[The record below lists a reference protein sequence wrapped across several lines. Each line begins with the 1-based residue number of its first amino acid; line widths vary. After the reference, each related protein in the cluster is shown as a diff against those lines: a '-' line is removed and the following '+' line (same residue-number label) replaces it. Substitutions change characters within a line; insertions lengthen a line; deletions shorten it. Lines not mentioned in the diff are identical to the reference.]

1 MHRPS
6 RPDQPVVRTS
16 AAFVARAALQRVLA
30 ERFEARAAGVGAG
43 PYVERLDR
51 AIAGAAQALRH
62 QRRDRDRVAARRA
75 ERRAHGLAG

>member
-6 RPDQPVVRTS
+6 RPDQPVARTA

-51 AIAGAAQALRH
+51 AIAGARKRYAISAVTEIASL
-62 QRRDRDRVAARRA
+62 RA
-75 ERRAHGLAG
+75 ELSGVLAG